1 MLYLLAGPRRY
12 VALGLAL
19 ALVLSL
25 LSNPSLANDTT
36 KVSFVRGTDLMTLTQ
51 VVQLRLGKNKLGKL
65 GQSKIIVVE
74 VPKGKYKV
82 ETKVGLSLGVPNV
95 TGFNGA
101 KKFKGKVNLDQDAH
115 YFKVVFK
122 AALMGGRHHV
132 IEVSQAEF
140 DELAAKAESVDA
152 S

>member
-95 TGFNGA
+95 TDPAQRF
-101 KKFKGKVNLDQDAH
+101 
-115 YFKVVFK
+115 
-122 AALMGGRHHV
+122 
-132 IEVSQAEF
+132 
-140 DELAAKAESVDA
+140 
-152 S
+152 

>member
-1 MLYLLAGPRRY
+1 MLNVYAARRR
-12 VALGLAL
+12 VSGFLMSCGLML
-19 ALVLSL
+19 CL
-25 LSNPSLANDTT
+25 LSNPVLANDTT
-36 KVSFVRGTDLMTLTQ
+36 TVSFVRSTDLMTLTQ
-51 VVQLRLGKNKLGKL
+51 VVQLTLGKDKLGKL

-82 ETKVGLSLGVPNV
+82 ETKVGLSLGVPNI

-101 KKFKGKVNLDQDAH
+101 KKFKGKVNLNQDAH

-132 IEVSQAEF
+132 IEVSKAEF
-140 DELAAKAESVDA
+140 DELAAKADTVDA
-152 S
+152 A

>member
-1 MLYLLAGPRRY
+1 MLNVYAARRR
-12 VALGLAL
+12 VSGFWMSCGLML
-19 ALVLSL
+19 CL
-25 LSNPSLANDTT
+25 LSNPVLANDTT
-36 KVSFVRGTDLMTLTQ
+36 TVSFVRSTDLMTLTQ
-51 VVQLRLGKNKLGKL
+51 VVQLTLGADKLGKL

-82 ETKVGLSLGVPNV
+82 ETKVGLSLGVPNI

-101 KKFKGKVNLDQDAH
+101 KKFKGKVNLNQDAH

-132 IEVSQAEF
+132 IEVSKAEF
-140 DELAAKAESVDA
+140 DELAAKANTVDA
-152 S
+152 A